1 MLEEGGLLVVGGGAV
16 VHGASVLEGG
26 VVVIGGGALE
36 GKARV
41 VAGGAFE
48 GGAMVVGGGTVEHV
62 HGGGGGGGGV
72 GRWKITAPVASTTAK
87 KPPAA
92 LETSSEQGL
101 VPP

>member
-1 MLEEGGLLVVGGGAV
+1 MLEEGSLRVVGGGAV

-26 VVVIGGGALE
+26 VVVTGGGALE
-36 GKARV
+36 GKAKV
-41 VAGGAFE
+41 VAGV
-48 GGAMVVGGGTVEHV
+48 MVVGGGTVVHV

-92 LETSSEQGL
+92 LETSSEQGRL
-101 VPP
+101 PSKVAE